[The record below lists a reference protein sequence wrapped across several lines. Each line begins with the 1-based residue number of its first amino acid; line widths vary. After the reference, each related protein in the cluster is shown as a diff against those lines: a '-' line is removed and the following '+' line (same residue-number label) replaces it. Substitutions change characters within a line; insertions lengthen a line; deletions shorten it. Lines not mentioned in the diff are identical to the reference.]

1 MAAGLSSGSGAFHTR
16 AGSLVPPAMSDESRI
31 PPFQVFFESHRALV
45 YRFLMAS
52 VGPNDVEDCFQ
63 ETFLSALRA
72 YPNLRD
78 AANLRGWI
86 LQIAANKAVD
96 AGRARGRRPAAV
108 ADVPEGPAAFD
119 PTRRGVSAD
128 AEVGIGFDP
137 REPLWS
143 AVRTL
148 PAKMRTAVILRHV
161 LDRPYEDV
169 AAAMGGTEDAARA
182 NVHQGIKRLRAS
194 LADPMVLVGEE

>member
-1 MAAGLSSGSGAFHTR
+1 
-16 AGSLVPPAMSDESRI
+16 MSDESRI
-31 PPFQVFFESHRALV
+31 PPFQVFFEAHRALV

-78 AANLRGWI
+78 AANLRGWV

-96 AGRARGRRPAAV
+96 AGRAKGRRPAAM
-108 ADVPEGPAAFD
+108 AEVPEGPAAFD
-119 PTRRGVSAD
+119 PTGRAWPGDPGS
-128 AEVGIGFDP
+128 GLGLGFDT

-148 PAKMRTAVILRHV
+148 PEKMRTAVVLRHV

-182 NVHQGIKRLRAS
+182 NVHQGLKRLRAS
-194 LADPMVLVGEE
+194 LGDPMVLVGEE

>member
-1 MAAGLSSGSGAFHTR
+1 
-16 AGSLVPPAMSDESRI
+16 MSDESSV
-31 PPFQVFFESHRALV
+31 PPFQVFFDAHRTLV

-78 AANLRGWI
+78 AGNLRGWVM
-86 LQIAANKAVD
+86 QIAANKAADVGR
-96 AGRARGRRPAAV
+96 GRARRPSPV
-108 ADVPEGPAAFD
+108 AED
-119 PTRRGVSAD
+119 PTGYDAVGRPVSGRTGTGSWTGSD
-128 AEVGIGFDP
+128 PGVGIGFDP

-143 AVRTL
+143 AVRRL
-148 PAKMRTAVILRHV
+148 PERMRTAVVLRHV
-161 LDRPYEDV
+161 LDRPYVDV

-182 NVHQGIKRLRAS
+182 NVHQGLKRLRAA
-194 LADPMVLVGEE
+194 LGDPMMLVGEE